1 MDRDGVGSGAG
12 TSAGLL
18 ELVVVVVM
26 FSNRARSDDTGLI
39 DEPSGP
45 SPLGGSMVQGQMLLG
60 SGGSRA
66 VIPTTPTPSS
76 SRSSS
81 RPRQGALL
89 EIATEASRA

>member
-18 ELVVVVVM
+18 ELVVVM

-89 EIATEASRA
+89 EMATEASRA